1 MGTGVRIMKAPGNLQ
16 HSVGGILEME
26 KATERTKIDEVLD
39 ALCEEY
45 LHMVKVFAESLLSEQ
60 K

>member
-1 MGTGVRIMKAPGNLQ
+1 MQ
-16 HSVGGILEME
+16 YSVGGILEME

-45 LHMVKVFAESLLSEQ
+45 LHMVRVFAESLLSEQ